1 MSGKP
6 AKGGA
11 YETLIGNREFVVLDI
26 ETTTKAATKDAHE
39 TTYPISIGAVVL
51 LNGSRRETFHQL
63 TNPGVPVDKHSS
75 AHNGIK
81 TADLKEADDNATVLA
96 EFDGFLAEH
105 PDAIIVCHNA
115 YFDIPHLHA
124 AYTRAGMTPFTR
136 QVIDSMFLPVRLRLP
151 DAVARPKLT
160 TLSAHYG
167 VDTGLPGI
175 AKPQHRLRKA
185 LVDAQNTAEV
195 LSWMLAEAAAK
206 GITEWSDFLAIAKP
220 KTSDEIAAHQA
231 RRRRKVR
238 APSIP
243 AKHVTAVHGKRG
255 LPRTPTT
262 EQLDTWVGHVR
273 DCALLHCPNA
283 VEKVTVEV
291 HRPTLL
297 DRLTP
302 LIADCTNA
310 GDIGTLLGVLEPLL
324 HTLDRPGAR
333 AWYRT
338 NHKAIKAAP
347 ACDDLRACPHCVA
360 GQPCPKDTTYHLLT
374 RRALD
379 YGVTS
384 KGEPVSLFS
393 RQVKDDLWDTGKDR
407 KMDTWPKQG
416 MHDMAAYMMWML
428 IDEARRKRNATRAGD
443 IRTKAIARR
452 LHEHDPRLAL
462 EVARHWAKQPRKDD
476 AIERLVET
484 LRAKATTDPGY
495 LELDMW
501 FDGPHQK
508 AIAAREAA
516 KHRKAKRK
524 AKGLRKPAE
533 VELRPAAIQHTYR
546 YQLHRSSA

>member
-1 MSGKP
+1 MSGRP

-11 YETLIGNREFVVLDI
+11 YERLIGIREFVVLDI
-26 ETTTKAATKDAHE
+26 ETTKAATKDAHE

-81 TADLKEADDNATVLA
+81 TADLKKADDNATVLA

-105 PDAIIVCHNA
+105 PEAIIVCHNA

-136 QVIDSMFLPVRLRLP
+136 QVIDSMFLLVRLRLP

-175 AKPQHRLRKA
+175 AKPQHRLHKA
-185 LVDAQNTAEV
+185 LDDAQNTAEV

-206 GITEWSDFLAIAKP
+206 GITEWSDFLAVAKP

-243 AKHVTAVHGKRG
+243 VKHVTAVHGKRG

-262 EQLDTWVGHVR
+262 EQLDAWVGHVR

-283 VEKVTVEV
+283 VEKVTVEA
-291 HRPTLL
+291 HRPALL

-347 ACDDLRACPHCVA
+347 ACDDLRAA
-360 GQPCPKDTTYHLLT
+360 
-374 RRALD
+374 
-379 YGVTS
+379 
-384 KGEPVSLFS
+384 
-393 RQVKDDLWDTGKDR
+393 
-407 KMDTWPKQG
+407 
-416 MHDMAAYMMWML
+416 
-428 IDEARRKRNATRAGD
+428 ARRIRPFSVNAAPPDRVPSSTPLDIEVRNRRSTAHLAPGCAGS
-443 IRTKAIARR
+443 
-452 LHEHDPRLAL
+452 
-462 EVARHWAKQPRKDD
+462 V
-476 AIERLVET
+476 
-484 LRAKATTDPGY
+484 
-495 LELDMW
+495 
-501 FDGPHQK
+501 
-508 AIAAREAA
+508 
-516 KHRKAKRK
+516 
-524 AKGLRKPAE
+524 
-533 VELRPAAIQHTYR
+533 
-546 YQLHRSSA
+546 